1 LYHNEEEYKEAISRN
16 EDIIVQ
22 KRAEKRIKA
31 SEGKIIVIETTSVLK
46 DSSFRLTER
55 RRKEMKN

>member
-1 LYHNEEEYKEAISRN
+1 MYHNEEEYKEAISRN